1 MEEQVR
7 SFVDDLIK
15 EQGLVVSDVFK
26 EEKEGKILLNIELD
40 SDEVIDLNK
49 ITEASRIINEE
60 IDKTDLLETIDELD
74 IYSKEKGDS
83 NE

>member
-49 ITEASRIINEE
+49 ITESSRIINEE